1 MLAEKSEPKCPQS
14 VGALQHDLHQPTG
27 VGFAMI
33 GERQLQDMFEIA
45 CQHRKAAAM
54 RQPVGKER
62 DQRSAD
68 DREQAETGPGN
79 EQQPESRPVGGFGIR
94 LRASEHIDDTAEK
107 HRLSE

>member
-1 MLAEKSEPKCPQS
+1 
-14 VGALQHDLHQPTG
+14 
-27 VGFAMI
+27 VGFAVI
-33 GERQLQDMFEIA
+33 GERQLQDMFEIF

-54 RQPVGKER
+54 RQPVGKEC

-68 DREQAETGPGN
+68 DREQAETGPGK
-79 EQQPESRPVGGFGIR
+79 EQQPETRPVGGCGVR